1 MIATRVTV
9 VEL

>member
-1 MIATRVTV
+1 MITV